1 MPIESANF
9 IADLNPT
16 NPASPD
22 LVSTSDDHLRLI
34 KQSLKNTF
42 PNLDGAVTATPPQL
56 MGFVPIGGII
66 MWSGAYNAVPSGWAL
81 CDGTTNIPRSD
92 GAGTINAPNLID
104 KFIKGSAAA
113 GADHLTSGGSLAKAG
128 TTGASGAHAHTG
140 SANSAG
146 GHSHSG
152 VTTYTALSIAQMPY
166 HAHVYQGTVVRANYG
181 GGPDTSAA
189 APSAMTT
196 SYEGGGAGH
205 AHGIYY
211 DGDHV
216 HSLSINSVA
225 DHTHTVS
232 IEDSRPPYFALAF
245 IMKT

>member
-42 PNLDGAVTATPPQL
+42 PNLNGAVTATPPQL

-81 CDGTTNIPRSD
+81 CNGTTNIPRSD

-113 GADHLTSGGSLAKAG
+113 GADHLTSGGSLAKEG
-128 TTGASGAHAHTG
+128 TTGEAGGHNHSG
-140 SANSAG
+140 SATSAG
-146 GHSHSG
+146 GHSHG
-152 VTTYTALSIAQMPY
+152 GAVTATAISISQMPY
-166 HAHVYQGTVVRANYG
+166 HAHVYQAGVVQANYG
-181 GGPDTSAA
+181 GGPSSSSSA
-189 APSAMTT
+189 PTGQYT
-196 SYEGGGAGH
+196 SYEGGGSGH
-205 AHGIYY
+205 THGIYY

-225 DHTHTVS
+225 HHTHTVA
-232 IEDSRPPYFALAF
+232 IADSRPPYFALAF